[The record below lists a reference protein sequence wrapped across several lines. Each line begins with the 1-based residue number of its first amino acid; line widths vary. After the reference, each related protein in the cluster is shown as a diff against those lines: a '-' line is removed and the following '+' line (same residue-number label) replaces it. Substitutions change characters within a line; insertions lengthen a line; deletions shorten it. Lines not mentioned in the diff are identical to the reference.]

1 MQCTWGGPRSA
12 PARGLQP
19 PRQAPVTPTT
29 CSEQPPPTARWAEQ
43 TGHPVPGHLAER
55 GRGTG
60 GTRLPRPGV
69 GVTRGGGLCHTQW
82 PRVAMGSLDRAAV
95 GPPGGEATCARVPW
109 RPPPSTPVVY
119 STSGI
124 KTRTTSDRKLR
135 KIQKT
140 PQKRISESTP
150 QRWTTRALRCVLCEP
165 GFGARTRTP
174 RAGLTP
180 CPGHPPV
187 TLYNGHFPGWRRAAR
202 KPRTVPDV
210 LGPTVLGAVLGS
222 LPPRPEG
229 QGA

>member
-12 PARGLQP
+12 PATGLQP

-43 TGHPVPGHLAER
+43 TGHLVPGHLAER

-69 GVTRGGGLCHTQW
+69 GVTRGGGLCHAQW

-140 PQKRISESTP
+140 PSKMH
-150 QRWTTRALRCVLCEP
+150 LRVHPAEMDDKSPSVCSL
-165 GFGARTRTP
+165 
-174 RAGLTP
+174 RAGIWSAHTHAP
-180 CPGHPPV
+180 S
-187 TLYNGHFPGWRRAAR
+187 RAH
-202 KPRTVPDV
+202 
-210 LGPTVLGAVLGS
+210 AV
-222 LPPRPEG
+222 PRPPARHLVQWAFPRVVESCPK
-229 QGA
+229 AKDCP